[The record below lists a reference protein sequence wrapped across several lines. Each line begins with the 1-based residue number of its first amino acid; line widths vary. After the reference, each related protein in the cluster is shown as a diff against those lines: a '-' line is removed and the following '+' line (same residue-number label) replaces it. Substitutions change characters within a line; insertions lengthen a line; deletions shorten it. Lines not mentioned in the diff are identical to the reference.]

1 MSLNTNT
8 VPFVPPSYTGSTLTA
23 CSPSLSSAKGIRLSQ
38 TSATGISSP
47 LARGWAAVHGS
58 STPKFTHNP
67 EVRKISLKLCQL
79 PIPLPPKLVPSHTHP
94 RGLGCES
101 WSIPWGCGGVQRRG

>member
-8 VPFVPPSYTGSTLTA
+8 VPFVPPSYARSTLTA
-23 CSPSLSSAKGIRLSQ
+23 CSPSLSFAKGIRLSQ

-47 LARGWAAVHGS
+47 LAHGWAAVHAS

-67 EVRKISLKLCQL
+67 EVRKN
-79 PIPLPPKLVPSHTHP
+79 
-94 RGLGCES
+94 
-101 WSIPWGCGGVQRRG
+101 